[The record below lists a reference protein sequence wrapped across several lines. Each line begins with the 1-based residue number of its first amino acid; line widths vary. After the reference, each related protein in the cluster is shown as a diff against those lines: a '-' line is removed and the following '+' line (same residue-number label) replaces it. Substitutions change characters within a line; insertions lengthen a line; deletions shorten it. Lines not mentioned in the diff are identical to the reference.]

1 MGKWDKFR
9 DKLMGGRSDNNINFG
24 ELCEFLRRLG
34 FDVRV
39 VGSHFIFVHDEIA
52 EIINIQPDQNS
63 MAKAYQVRQIRK
75 LLRKY
80 NL

>member
-1 MGKWDKFR
+1 
-9 DKLMGGRSDNNINFG
+9 MGGKSDNNINFG

-34 FDVRV
+34 FNVRV
-39 VGSHFIFVHDEIA
+39 VGDHFIFVHDEVV
-52 EIINIQPDQNS
+52 EIINIQPDPNS
-63 MAKAYQVRQIRK
+63 MAKAYQVRQVRK